1 MKQILIVEDDSF
13 LNKMLAYNLTADG
26 YGVTS
31 ALNAR
36 TAADAIRQREFDLVL
51 LDINLPDGNGFEL
64 CKLIKPQHPDTI
76 VIFLTA
82 NDQESDQIR
91 GYEVGAVDYITK
103 PFVLRALQRKIKAMF
118 AMLEHHKPAKDIY
131 DDGRLFLD
139 FSEQTASLNG
149 KPLTL
154 SPMEYKMLNLF
165 RKNPR
170 QVLTRGQL
178 LEKLWDID
186 EKYVDEHTLTT
197 SISRIRSKIESD
209 GGAPLHQDRL
219 RHGLSMD
226 GRRGKMKFQNLS
238 VKRLFGRVAMELVLS
253 MSGITIALFLVTKQI
268 AVLLTG
274 GALLLCA
281 LVGIFVLTQTF
292 GKRLSQFTA
301 DLCQTLDHMIAG
313 NEAPQRPEDSET
325 QLARI
330 GHRLARLYQIMQE
343 NRRRVDEERQELQTL
358 VSDISH
364 QVKTPVS
371 NLKMATD
378 TLLEKPMTEAERT
391 DFIRGIRSQT
401 DKLDFLFQALVKTSR
416 LETGVIQLDKKLGR
430 LFDTVAQAMS
440 GIVYAAEKKEIAVS
454 VDCPEDLTVSH
465 DSKWTSEALFNLLDN
480 AVKYTPAGGKI
491 AVSVVLWEMYVE
503 IKVTDTGK
511 GISESNQAAIFRR
524 FYREEEVHEQ
534 QGVGIGLYL
543 AREIVTRQG
552 GYIKVVSE
560 PGKGSEFSI
569 MLPTK

>member
-1 MKQILIVEDDSF
+1 MTFK
-13 LNKMLAYNLTADG
+13 
-26 YGVTS
+26 
-31 ALNAR
+31 
-36 TAADAIRQREFDLVL
+36 
-51 LDINLPDGNGFEL
+51 
-64 CKLIKPQHPDTI
+64 
-76 VIFLTA
+76 
-82 NDQESDQIR
+82 
-91 GYEVGAVDYITK
+91 
-103 PFVLRALQRKIKAMF
+103 
-118 AMLEHHKPAKDIY
+118 
-131 DDGRLFLD
+131 
-139 FSEQTASLNG
+139 
-149 KPLTL
+149 
-154 SPMEYKMLNLF
+154 
-165 RKNPR
+165 
-170 QVLTRGQL
+170 
-178 LEKLWDID
+178 
-186 EKYVDEHTLTT
+186 
-197 SISRIRSKIESD
+197 
-209 GGAPLHQDRL
+209 
-219 RHGLSMD
+219 
-226 GRRGKMKFQNLS
+226 NLS
-238 VKRLFGRVAMELVLS
+238 VKRLFGWIVAGLFLS
-253 MSGITIALFLVTKQI
+253 MAVITLSLFFITKQT

-274 GALLLCA
+274 GVLLLCA
-281 LVGIFVLTQTF
+281 LIWLFLLTQIF
-292 GKRLSQFTA
+292 GKRLSEFTSV
-301 DLCQTLDHMIAG
+301 LCQTLDHMIEG
-313 NEAPQRPEDSET
+313 NEVPLRPEDSET
-325 QLARI
+325 TLARI
-330 GHRLARLYQIMQE
+330 CHRLSRLYQIMQE
-343 NRRRVDEERQELQTL
+343 NRRKVDEERQELQSL
-358 VSDISH
+358 ISDISH

-416 LETGVIQLDKKLGR
+416 LETGVIQLDKKSGR

-503 IKVTDTGK
+503 IKVADTGK

>member
-1 MKQILIVEDDSF
+1 MNINTITAEDLRRMSDKEGLILQGCGGDLTEWVDGINEMLTKAGILKDGCQFENVAAFQHGELTCLLYPFDDV
-13 LNKMLAYNLTADG
+13 K
-26 YGVTS
+26 
-31 ALNAR
+31 
-36 TAADAIRQREFDLVL
+36 
-51 LDINLPDGNGFEL
+51 LDIGKLALWRLQTHEVYGGTWLSDFVPNYLGGF
-64 CKLIKPQHPDTI
+64 
-76 VIFLTA
+76 
-82 NDQESDQIR
+82 
-91 GYEVGAVDYITK
+91 
-103 PFVLRALQRKIKAMF
+103 
-118 AMLEHHKPAKDIY
+118 
-131 DDGRLFLD
+131 
-139 FSEQTASLNG
+139 
-149 KPLTL
+149 
-154 SPMEYKMLNLF
+154 
-165 RKNPR
+165 
-170 QVLTRGQL
+170 
-178 LEKLWDID
+178 
-186 EKYVDEHTLTT
+186 
-197 SISRIRSKIESD
+197 IET
-209 GGAPLHQDRL
+209 P
-219 RHGLSMD
+219 
-226 GRRGKMKFQNLS
+226 
-238 VKRLFGRVAMELVLS
+238 
-253 MSGITIALFLVTKQI
+253 
-268 AVLLTG
+268 
-274 GALLLCA
+274 
-281 LVGIFVLTQTF
+281 
-292 GKRLSQFTA
+292 
-301 DLCQTLDHMIAG
+301 
-313 NEAPQRPEDSET
+313 ET

-378 TLLEKPMTEAERT
+378 TLLEKPMAEAERT

-416 LETGVIQLDKKLGR
+416 LETGVIQLDKKPGR

-543 AREIVTRQG
+543 AREIITRQG